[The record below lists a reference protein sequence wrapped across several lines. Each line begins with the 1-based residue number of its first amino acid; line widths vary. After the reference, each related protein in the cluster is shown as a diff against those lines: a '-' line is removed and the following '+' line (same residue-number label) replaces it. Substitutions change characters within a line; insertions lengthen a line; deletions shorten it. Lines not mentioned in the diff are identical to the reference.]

1 MTVQQ
6 LRETFLN
13 FFAERGHLIRPS
25 APLVLHD
32 DPTSFFTSAGMQPYM
47 AAFRGLEP
55 APAPRVVS
63 IQKCTRTGDIEGVG
77 LFNRY
82 HTFFEMLGNFSFGD
96 YFKQGAIDFAWEFFS
111 DVLQL
116 PTENL
121 WFTVFTTDDEAE
133 EIWHKRIG
141 IPRDRI
147 LRFGRE
153 DNWWPKLQ
161 WEGPCGPC
169 TEIHM
174 DLGPSFGC
182 EEGCGV
188 GCPRCNRYLEVW
200 NLVFQQYTEAP
211 GGALTPLP
219 APGIDTGMG
228 LERLALVLQG
238 KRYTTETD
246 ELFALLTAALGSLN
260 TQRATAYAYGQ
271 DPALDMGLRIIADHL
286 RAAAFLIADGVAPSN
301 EGPGYVLR
309 RFIRR
314 AYRYG
319 RNLGAQRP
327 FLSEA
332 LPVVAQVMGGNY
344 PELQARGAYPVELL
358 LREEERFAA
367 TLEQGL
373 AIFEEIAERVAV
385 HRDGVIP
392 GEHAFRLYDTYG
404 FPLDVTR
411 ELAAERGLK
420 VDEDGFEAAM
430 GEQRVRSRGEAVGL
444 QLHGKK
450 LELPP
455 SEFVGYDAETAE
467 GQIMALLAPSGGA
480 GVSPAWGGTGVSP
493 VSGGEEQPVPEAA
506 EGQEAAVVLDRTP
519 FYAEK
524 GGQVADHGLLVG
536 PAGTIL
542 VEDVTVAGEAYL
554 HRGRVTQGVIRVGD
568 TVTATVD
575 HARRSA
581 IRRHHTA
588 THLLQA
594 ALRRALGEHITQA
607 GSWVGPE
614 RARFDFHHHEQ
625 VSEEILTAV
634 ERQVNAWVLD
644 NLPVTCTVQALDE
657 AKASGGMA
665 LFGEAYGDEV
675 RVVRAGEVSA
685 ELCGGTHVARTGD
698 IGAFRILAESSV
710 AAGIRRIEAVTGLA
724 ALEEW
729 RGETGLLRTLG
740 QELKCA
746 REELPERVEG
756 LRRQV
761 RDLEKRVQEARRAS
775 ATLNLDEICAGAET
789 INEVRL
795 IASTLPDMD
804 KETLRDL
811 ADRLAAQAEDA
822 VILLAGTQ
830 EDSATFV
837 CKVPDALIARGIKA
851 GDIIRE
857 AAKAAGGGG
866 GGKPQFAQGGGKAD
880 LVEVGVQAAR
890 RYLAG

>member
-1 MTVQQ
+1 MKVQK

-13 FFAERGHLIRPS
+13 FFAERGHLLRPS

-55 APAPRVVS
+55 PPAPRAVS
-63 IQKCTRTGDIEGVG
+63 IQKCVRTGDLEGVG

-96 YFKQGAIDFAWEFFS
+96 YFKEGAIDFAWEFMH
-111 DVLQL
+111 DVLAL
-116 PTENL
+116 PTEAL

-169 TEIHM
+169 TEIHV

-182 EEGCGV
+182 EQGCGV

-211 GGALTPLP
+211 DGALSPLP

-238 KRYTTETD
+238 KRYTMETD
-246 ELFALLTAALGSLN
+246 ELFAILTAALGSLN
-260 TQRATAYAYGQ
+260 VQRPQPYTYGD
-271 DPALDMGLRIIADHL
+271 DPGLDMGLRIIVDHL
-286 RAAAFLIADGVAPSN
+286 RAAAFLIADGVVPSN
-301 EGPGYVLR
+301 EGPGYILR

-319 RNLGAQRP
+319 RNLGAHQP
-327 FLSEA
+327 FLHEA
-332 LPVVAQVMGGNY
+332 LPAVAQVMGGHY
-344 PELQARGAYPVELL
+344 PELAAREPYAVSLL

-373 AIFEEIAERVAV
+373 ALFEEIAEHLSVRREEVL
-385 HRDGVIP
+385 P
-392 GEHAFRLYDTYG
+392 GEQAFKLYDTYG
-404 FPLDVTR
+404 FPLDITR
-411 ELAAERGLK
+411 ELAAERGLT
-420 VDEDGFEAAM
+420 VDEDGLEAAM
-430 GEQRVRSRGEAVGL
+430 AQQRERSRGQSIGL
-444 QLHGKK
+444 QLHGHA
-450 LELPP
+450 LDLPA
-455 SEFVGYDAETAE
+455 SEFVGYDAEIAE
-467 GQIMALLAPSGGA
+467 GRVAALLLDDET
-480 GVSPAWGGTGVSP
+480 VSEVRESQI
-493 VSGGEEQPVPEAA
+493 V
-506 EGQEAAVVLDRTP
+506 AVVLDRTP

-524 GGQVADHGLLVG
+524 GGQVADQGVLVG
-536 PAGTIL
+536 PEGRMT
-542 VEDVTVAGEAYL
+542 VENVTVEGESFV
-554 HRGRVTQGVIRVGD
+554 HRGLVTQGTLSLGD
-568 TVTATVD
+568 TVQATVD
-575 HARRSA
+575 HERRAA

-594 ALRRALGEHITQA
+594 ALRATLGDHITQA
-607 GSWVGPE
+607 GSWVGPD
-614 RARFDFHHHEQ
+614 RARFDFTHHEQ
-625 VSEEILTAV
+625 VSEEILTQA
-634 ERQVNAWVLD
+634 ERQVNQWILE
-644 NLPVTCTVQALDE
+644 NLPVTCTVQPLAE
-657 AKASGGMA
+657 AQAEGVMA

-675 RVVRAGEVSA
+675 RVVRAGKISA
-685 ELCGGTHVARTGD
+685 ELCGGTHVSRTGD
-698 IGAFRILAESSV
+698 IGCFRILAESSV
-710 AAGIRRIEAVTGLA
+710 AAGLRRIEVVTGLA

-729 RGETGLLRTLG
+729 RAETGLLKTLG
-740 QELKCA
+740 HELKCA

-775 ATLNLDEICAGAET
+775 ASVNLDEICAAAET
-789 INEVRL
+789 INDVRF
-795 IASTLPDMD
+795 IAHTLPDLD
-804 KETLRDL
+804 KEALREY
-811 ADRLAAQAEDA
+811 ADRLTAKAEDA
-822 VILLAGTQ
+822 VVLLAGTQ

-857 AAKAAGGGG
+857 AARAAGGGG
-866 GGKPQFAQGGGKAD
+866 GGKPQFAQGGGKSD
-880 LVEVGVQAAR
+880 LVPAGLQAAR
-890 RYLAG
+890 EYLSG